1 MPKNRTSGP
10 SRSTV
15 TPSGRGVGN
24 AVAHLGV
31 VGGQQLE
38 SVGHEESVERRLPRD
53 VDDRSPRVLPVTID
67 DSSVPRYQEE
77 MAMSD
82 TPEWHVARLDDIERR
97 GRDIPVREHL
107 GIHAF
112 GVNAY
117 TPGED
122 GTLINDHDESE
133 TGQEE
138 LYVVLDGN
146 AVFEIEGETID
157 APAGTFVYVGPGSR
171 RKATGEG
178 TVLAV
183 GATPG
188 QAYQGIDW
196 GEAWPFHSESMKAY
210 GEQRYTDAVAAV
222 RSALERM
229 PDHAGLNYNYA
240 CFATLAGDT
249 GDDTFAHL
257 RRSVELLPRFRE
269 DARRDD
275 DFAAVRDD
283 PRFEEALR

>member
-1 MPKNRTSGP
+1 M
-10 SRSTV
+10 
-15 TPSGRGVGN
+15 N
-24 AVAHLGV
+24 AN
-31 VGGQQLE
+31 
-38 SVGHEESVERRLPRD
+38 PNFK
-53 VDDRSPRVLPVTID
+53 
-67 DSSVPRYQEE
+67 
-77 MAMSD
+77 
-82 TPEWHVARLDDIERR
+82 VARLDDIERR
-97 GRDIPVREHL
+97 GRDIPVREHM

-112 GVNAY
+112 GINAF

-122 GTLINDHDESE
+122 GRLVGEHDEAG

-138 LYVVLDGN
+138 LYIVLDGS
-146 AVFEIEGETID
+146 ATFEVDGETFD
-157 APAGTFVYVGPGSR
+157 APAGTFVYVRPEAR
-171 RKATGEG
+171 RKATGDG
-178 TVLAV
+178 TILAL

-188 QAYQGIDW
+188 EVYQGIDW
-196 GEAWPFHSESMKAY
+196 GDAWKFHSESMTAY
-210 GEQRYTDAVAAV
+210 GEQRYDDALAAV
-222 RSALERM
+222 RSGLEKK

-249 GDDTFAHL
+249 GDETFAHL